1 MLIINQSIE
10 RIIEPLSWASWAL
23 YKRFSGDFLEAAS
36 IRTFPVLAD
45 SMIWFQGKLAMTRQ
59 GMQAFV
65 IDLPELGQK
74 FHLK

>member
-23 YKRFSGDFLEAAS
+23 YNCLEAAS